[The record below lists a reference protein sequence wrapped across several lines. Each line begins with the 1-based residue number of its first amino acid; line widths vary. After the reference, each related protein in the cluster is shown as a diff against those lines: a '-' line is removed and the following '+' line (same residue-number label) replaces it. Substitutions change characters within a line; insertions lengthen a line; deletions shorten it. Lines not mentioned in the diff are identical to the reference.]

1 VAALLDDPDIAVL
14 GMSLKLL
21 ENWSGQKF
29 GAKLADTVQVESK
42 TTSLQEFQPE
52 GTAKTKAAAEKA
64 KTWWAEHTSEFQP
77 VKLQVPA
84 EAYKMRRVKS

>member
-1 VAALLDDPDIAVL
+1 
-14 GMSLKLL
+14 
-21 ENWSGQKF
+21 
-29 GAKLADTVQVESK
+29 VESK